1 MATIDTRTVEEI
13 QEDLNAGAHVE
24 EVAEEIIEEKEE
36 N

>member
-13 QEDLNAGAHVE
+13 QADLTAGAPVE

>member
-13 QEDLNAGAHVE
+13 KADLTAGVPVE